1 LIWQWKVRK
10 LGKEK
15 SGNLQHFFRKPKSSE
30 KSIIPPEKVTNCL
43 DFLLGVEMAMENNV
57 VPIDWNTQV
66 FAHLDVSENTRKEY
80 CSRISSFIDFIK
92 NYGFTKNSY
101 LEYKRHLSQRTDFAV
116 STKNKYLI
124 VARVYCKEL
133 HRQGY
138 LPIDITQNVKSFQ
151 QSRKH
156 KKDGFS
162 EEEVQR
168 ILNYIQAQ
176 YSNLDTSR
184 IKALLSLLILQ
195 GLRQIEIVRLDVTEV
210 DLVSQVAFIQGKGQD
225 DKEIID
231 LHPVVVAA
239 LKDYI
244 KKYKIADGALFTST
258 SNNSRNH
265 RLTTKSIRC
274 LINPILRSL
283 EIDKTVHGFRHYFT
297 TKLIKA
303 YKGDILTVAQ
313 YTRHKSLEML
323 QVYNDNLKR
332 KADLP
337 RFYETFNT
345 INFD

>member
-1 LIWQWKVRK
+1 MDMESNLVLIDKHAQ
-10 LGKEK
+10 L
-15 SGNLQHFFRKPKSSE
+15 
-30 KSIIPPEKVTNCL
+30 
-43 DFLLGVEMAMENNV
+43 
-57 VPIDWNTQV
+57 
-66 FAHLDVSENTRKEY
+66 FANLDVSEATRQEY
-80 CSRISSFIDFIK
+80 SSRIKMFIDFIK
-92 NYGFTKNSY
+92 QRGFNKNSY
-101 LEYKRHLSQRTDFAV
+101 LEYKRHLAQRTDFSV

-138 LPIDITQNVKSFQ
+138 LPMDITQNIKSFK

-162 EEEVQR
+162 EEETKR
-168 ILNYIQAQ
+168 ILNYLQDRNDKAA
-176 YSNLDTSR
+176 YR

-195 GLRQIEIVRLDVTEV
+195 GLRQVEVTRLDVR
-210 DLVSQVAFIQGKGQD
+210 DIDFNSQTAFIQGKAQD

-231 LHPVVVAA
+231 LHPATVSA
-239 LKDYI
+239 LKHYVREF
-244 KKYKIADGALFTST
+244 KIADGALFTST

-274 LINPILRSL
+274 LINPILRNL
-283 EIDKTVHGFRHYFT
+283 EIEKTVHGFRHYFT
-297 TKLIKA
+297 TKLIKS

-323 QVYNDNLKR
+323 QVYNDNIKK

-337 RFYETFNT
+337 KYYETFNSL
-345 INFD
+345 NFDQKL

>member
-1 LIWQWKVRK
+1 MNSL
-10 LGKEK
+10 
-15 SGNLQHFFRKPKSSE
+15 H
-30 KSIIPPEKVTNCL
+30 
-43 DFLLGVEMAMENNV
+43 GVEMAMENNLV
-57 VPIDWNTQV
+57 LIDRHSQI
-66 FAHLDVSENTRKEY
+66 FANLDISEATRQEY
-80 CSRISSFIDFIK
+80 SSRIKMFIDFIQLR
-92 NYGFTKNSY
+92 GFHKNSY
-101 LEYKRHLSQRTDFAV
+101 LEYKRHLAQRADFSV

-138 LPIDITQNVKSFQ
+138 LPMDITQNIKSFK

-162 EEEVQR
+162 EEETQQ
-168 ILNYIQAQ
+168 ILNYLQDRNDKSAC
-176 YSNLDTSR
+176 R

-195 GLRQIEIVRLDVTEV
+195 GLRQVEVTRLDISDIDFT
-210 DLVSQVAFIQGKGQD
+210 SQSAFIQGKGQD

-231 LHPVVVAA
+231 LHPVTVSA
-239 LKDYI
+239 LKQYVREF
-244 KKYKIADGALFTST
+244 KIADGALFTST

-274 LINPILRSL
+274 LIQPILRSL

-297 TKLIKA
+297 TKLIQS

-323 QVYNDNLKR
+323 QVYNDNLKK

-337 RFYETFNT
+337 KFYETFNSL
-345 INFD
+345 NFDQKI